1 VLIWDFELEIAL
13 HESWKL
19 SNLNQFETQSGGR
32 KNQCLKM
39 FGLNERK

>member
-13 HESWKL
+13 HNSWKS
-19 SNLNQFETQSGGR
+19 SNLNQFETQSGGG